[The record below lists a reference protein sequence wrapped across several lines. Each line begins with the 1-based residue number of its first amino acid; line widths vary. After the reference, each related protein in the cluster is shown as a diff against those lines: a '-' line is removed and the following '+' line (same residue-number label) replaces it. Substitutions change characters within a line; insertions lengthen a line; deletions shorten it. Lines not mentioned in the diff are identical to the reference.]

1 MSTQISLENFE
12 EIYNRTYKNTLKY
25 ILLHCNNLDDVNDI
39 IQDTYVEFYKELKKR
54 KFFELKEEQ
63 RFIIGISKNVLK
75 KYYRLKNNILN
86 LENEEIDTESNVDIE
101 LEFITK
107 ENVAEIWQMLK
118 DKDIKIAKTFYL
130 YYGLG
135 MKIADIA
142 KELKLSESAIKN
154 YIYRT
159 IK

>member
-86 LENEEIDTESNVDIE
+86 LENE
-101 LEFITK
+101 
-107 ENVAEIWQMLK
+107 
-118 DKDIKIAKTFYL
+118 
-130 YYGLG
+130 
-135 MKIADIA
+135 
-142 KELKLSESAIKN
+142 
-154 YIYRT
+154 
-159 IK
+159 

>member
-1 MSTQISLENFE
+1 M
-12 EIYNRTYKNTLKY
+12 
-25 ILLHCNNLDDVNDI
+25 
-39 IQDTYVEFYKELKKR
+39 
-54 KFFELKEEQ
+54 
-63 RFIIGISKNVLK
+63 
-75 KYYRLKNNILN
+75 
-86 LENEEIDTESNVDIE
+86 
-101 LEFITK
+101 EFITK

-159 IK
+159 IKELKEDMGKESDNNARKQNT